1 MRSSTGTWT
10 AKASRWERCTCPS
23 SFLATA
29 AEGHIGLPAI
39 GFEVILQD
47 LWRGNTRPGKQVEN
61 AVTVTILDPPCL
73 LPWPIHPHLN
83 SVRLGPLGLQNHK
96 WQVFVPCKAPQAF
109 SGWSEAVLCLER
121 ETLAI
126 VPPLA
131 MLKIKANLQWYKK
144 SKESV
149 LVAVIGAKFWIFFEP
164 LAPIFFKV
172 KVFKVFRVFS
182 AFWSAFELRIT
193 NQIIPF
199 FRLKRTSMW
208 LTWKAMFR
216 NSQVAQGKKS
226 HHKDIPLLPAV
237 HWRSRPRW
245 PKGRNM
251 SRCPEMQI
259 LTK

>member
-1 MRSSTGTWT
+1 MLGTRNPGHRAATGHAEDQGQPPVIQKVQRIGPGSCHWCQVLNFFSNLWLQYFS
-10 AKASRWERCTCPS
+10 KSRCSRC
-23 SFLATA
+23 
-29 AEGHIGLPAI
+29 
-39 GFEVILQD
+39 
-47 LWRGNTRPGKQVEN
+47 
-61 AVTVTILDPPCL
+61 
-73 LPWPIHPHLN
+73 
-83 SVRLGPLGLQNHK
+83 
-96 WQVFVPCKAPQAF
+96 
-109 SGWSEAVLCLER
+109 SGCSQLSEAHS
-121 ETLAI
+121 
-126 VPPLA
+126 
-131 MLKIKANLQWYKK
+131 NY
-144 SKESV
+144 
-149 LVAVIGAKFWIFFEP
+149 
-164 LAPIFFKV
+164 
-172 KVFKVFRVFS
+172 
-182 AFWSAFELRIT
+182 RIT